1 MGVIVEKLYIATSM
15 SLLNFIFMIYVARF
29 WYLARKKYNSRA
41 ARAMKVSSILIA
53 AIALVGLISIVRHV
67 LTDETHTGNISL
79 FMSGFTFI
87 YVVIQVM
94 LTKGYFNKE
103 KNNG

>member
-1 MGVIVEKLYIATSM
+1 MEKLYIAISI
-15 SLLNFIFMIYVARF
+15 SLINFFLMFYVARF
-29 WYLARKKYNSRA
+29 WYLARKRYASRA
-41 ARAMKVSSILIA
+41 ARAMKISSIMVAIVALGGA
-53 AIALVGLISIVRHV
+53 ACIMRHI
-67 LTDETHTGNISL
+67 LTVETHTGNISL

-103 KNNG
+103 KV